1 MSALRE
7 TGALNGASH
16 LDWWP
21 GAGGRT
27 WEIEWQG
34 GPFPAEV
41 AARLLGAPEPGV
53 DEDQGDNAVR
63 GLIWP
68 GRGENERAHLLVL
81 DVPVNLRAIDPIGT
95 SHIRATLTLRRAG
108 VGVRIAALTPSC
120 PARQRRLLPMLLLQ
134 SRALA

>member
-1 MSALRE
+1 MTDQAHYLRDNPARYYEVLGRVMSALRE
-7 TGALNGASH
+7 TSALNGASH

-21 GAGGRT
+21 GDGGRS

-53 DEDQGDNAVR
+53 GEDQGEHAVR
-63 GLIWP
+63 GLISP
-68 GRGENERAHLLVL
+68 GRGENERAHLVVL

-95 SHIRATLTLRRAG
+95 SQVWATLTLTQG
-108 VGVRIAALTPSC
+108 
-120 PARQRRLLPMLLLQ
+120 
-134 SRALA
+134 

>member
-1 MSALRE
+1 MTDVHHLRENPARYYEVLGRVMSALRE

-53 DEDQGDNAVR
+53 DDDQGDDAVR
-63 GLIWP
+63 GLISP

-81 DVPVNLRAIDPIGT
+81 DVPVNLRAIDPVGT
-95 SHIRATLTLRRAG
+95 SHVRATLTLTRG
-108 VGVRIAALTPSC
+108 
-120 PARQRRLLPMLLLQ
+120 
-134 SRALA
+134 